1 MKGSARSCRALE
13 KFTLRFS
20 KLAEKTITS
29 SRLVDWRHEDYFV
42 LSGLERNF
50 HRGASRLVEKCRVYE
65 NELQRRISM
74 EPVFFN
80 TLNRFFFFGKRLIVE
95 NFIDEKA

>member
-42 LSGLERNF
+42 LSGDPRETF
-50 HRGASRLVEKCRVYE
+50 TVAHRV
-65 NELQRRISM
+65 
-74 EPVFFN
+74 
-80 TLNRFFFFGKRLIVE
+80 
-95 NFIDEKA
+95 

>member
-1 MKGSARSCRALE
+1 MKGSARSCRAFE

-65 NELQRRISM
+65 DELQRRFLWNGYFLI
-74 EPVFFN
+74 
-80 TLNRFFFFGKRLIVE
+80 LLIV
-95 NFIDEKA
+95 FIDEKTEAERIILFIGF